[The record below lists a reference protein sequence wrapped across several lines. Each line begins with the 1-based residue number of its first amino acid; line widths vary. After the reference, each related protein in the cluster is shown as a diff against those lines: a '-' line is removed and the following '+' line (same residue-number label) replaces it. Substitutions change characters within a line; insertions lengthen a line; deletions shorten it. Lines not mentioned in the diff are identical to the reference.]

1 MSDSQKLH
9 RHKSSCTIYLQP
21 ITVPP
26 QQQNISP
33 KPSTTVSTSSSTAPS
48 SLTEIPLSSESET
61 ESFHSSVSETK
72 PPNQSAVASVRT
84 MTENFQKLLS
94 QVNGHLNKNNIS
106 YFHQTSYLQATSEI
120 KKLKRNNHSIEEEQ
134 TNLLNINEELSRETE
149 RLGNEERS
157 WEIEREVHSRV
168 AIF

>member
-1 MSDSQKLH
+1 
-9 RHKSSCTIYLQP
+9 
-21 ITVPP
+21 
-26 QQQNISP
+26 
-33 KPSTTVSTSSSTAPS
+33 
-48 SLTEIPLSSESET
+48 
-61 ESFHSSVSETK
+61 
-72 PPNQSAVASVRT
+72 

-120 KKLKRNNHSIEEEQ
+120 KKLKQDNHSIEEEQ
-134 TNLLNINEELSRETE
+134 TNLLNINKELSSETE

-157 WEIEREVHSRV
+157 WEIEREVHLRV